1 MAEWKNR
8 AQVNYKFSTML
19 HTAVQ
24 CRILLH
30 FELEST
36 VCPLLAGSRQQSISS
51 SGYSTRTKTGSV
63 KRKHYDRLSGDSEH
77 DSPRKNAKLPRKV
90 KPPRLSESDDED
102 DDCSVETAVQTN
114 GSLKPSRGAGA
125 SADATHGKDV
135 LSQAEDD
142 YGSDTEEAR
151 SGSDS
156 ASESVPRRY
165 RDELRVETDTAANSS
180 RSPSRGRGGGRPRG
194 RGRRLQNGRTAVV
207 ERIAR
212 TSVANGSHPS
222 SRPRRDAAYRQHYD
236 ENDDDDYDDDDDDG
250 GDDHSY
256 ALSTSQGRRSERNRG
271 RQTVHYDENT
281 DDELMSAVAASSPYS
296 QSVSSRGRLRKA
308 RGFFDE
314 S

>member
-1 MAEWKNR
+1 
-8 AQVNYKFSTML
+8 ML

-77 DSPRKNAKLPRKV
+77 DSPRKNAKLLRKV

-102 DDCSVETAVQTN
+102 DDSVETAVQTN
-114 GSLKPSRGAGA
+114 GLLRPSRGAVAG
-125 SADATHGKDV
+125 ADAIRVKDV

-142 YGSDTEEAR
+142 YGSDTEDAK

-156 ASESVPRRY
+156 AAESVPRRY
-165 RDELRVETDTAANSS
+165 LDELRVETDTAASSS
-180 RSPSRGRGGGRPRG
+180 RSSSRGRGGGRPRG

-212 TSVANGSHPS
+212 TSVVNGSHPS

-236 ENDDDDYDDDDDDG
+236 ENDDEDYDDDDDDG

-271 RQTVHYDENT
+271 RQTVRYDENT
-281 DDELMSAVAASSPYS
+281 DDELMSAVAASPSYS

>member
-1 MAEWKNR
+1 M
-8 AQVNYKFSTML
+8 
-19 HTAVQ
+19 
-24 CRILLH
+24 
-30 FELEST
+30 
-36 VCPLLAGSRQQSISS
+36 LAGSRQQSISS

-114 GSLKPSRGAGA
+114 GSLRPSRSAAAGA
-125 SADATHGKDV
+125 DVTRVKDV
-135 LSQAEDD
+135 SSQAEDD
-142 YGSDTEEAR
+142 YGSDTEEAK

-156 ASESVPRRY
+156 ASESVPQRY
-165 RDELRVETDTAANSS
+165 RDELRVETDTAASSS
-180 RSPSRGRGGGRPRG
+180 RSSSRGRGGGRPRG
-194 RGRRLQNGRTAVV
+194 RGRRLQNGRVAVV
-207 ERIAR
+207 ERTAR

-236 ENDDDDYDDDDDDG
+236 ENDDDDYDDDDDG

-271 RQTVHYDENT
+271 RQTVRYDENT
-281 DDELMSAVAASSPYS
+281 DDELMSAVAASPSYS